1 MLRMRKGEIMT
12 LFEPHNMPFAIALG
26 LMVIL
31 AVVQLIGVADFGD
44 ADFDLDADGDGLPDA
59 GMLDGLLTLLGIGR
73 VPLTIWLALF
83 LFLFAGI
90 GLSIQELATDMSG
103 SPLYA
108 WLAAVIAGG
117 AAIPVTGV
125 FARPLGRIL
134 PKDHTTAV
142 DTQSLIGRRATI
154 SVGVARA
161 GSPARAKVK
170 DVHGQTHHVMVEPH
184 EASSEIHAGD
194 EVLLVRREGNQFY
207 ATALAERR
215 LSPTQ
220 VN

>member
-1 MLRMRKGEIMT
+1 MT
-12 LFEPHNMPFAIALG
+12 LLEPHNMPFAAALVIM
-26 LMVIL
+26 LIL
-31 AVVQLIGVADFGD
+31 AIVQLIGIADFGD

-59 GMLDGLLTLLGIGR
+59 GMFDGLLTLLGIGR

-90 GLSIQELATDMSG
+90 GLSVQELATSLTG
-103 SPLYA
+103 SPLDS
-108 WLAAVIAGG
+108 WLAAVIAGV
-117 AAIPVTGV
+117 AALPVTGV

-142 DTQSLIGRRATI
+142 STESLIGRRATI
-154 SVGVARA
+154 TDGVART
-161 GSPARAKVK
+161 GSPARARVK
-170 DVHGQTHHVMVEPH
+170 DVHGQTHYVMVEPH

-194 EVLLVRREGNQFY
+194 EALLVRREGGQFF

-220 VN
+220 LN

>member
-1 MLRMRKGEIMT
+1 MT
-12 LFEPHNMPFAIALG
+12 LLEPHNMPFAAALVIM
-26 LMVIL
+26 LIL
-31 AVVQLIGVADFGD
+31 AMVQLIGIADFGD

-59 GMLDGLLTLLGIGR
+59 GMFDGLLTLLGIGR

-90 GLSIQELATDMSG
+90 GLSVQELATSLTG
-103 SPLYA
+103 SPLDS
-108 WLAAVIAGG
+108 WLAAVIAGV
-117 AAIPVTGV
+117 AALPVTGV
-125 FARPLGRIL
+125 FARLLGRIL

-142 DTQSLIGRRATI
+142 STESLIGRRATI
-154 SVGVARA
+154 TEGVART
-161 GSPARAKVK
+161 GSPARARVK
-170 DVHGQTHHVMVEPH
+170 DVHGQTHYVMVEPH

-194 EVLLVRREGNQFY
+194 EVLLVRREGGQFF

-220 VN
+220 LN

>member
-1 MLRMRKGEIMT
+1 
-12 LFEPHNMPFAIALG
+12 MPFAAALVIM
-26 LMVIL
+26 LIL
-31 AVVQLIGVADFGD
+31 AIVQLIGIADFGD

-59 GMLDGLLTLLGIGR
+59 GMFDGLLTLLGIGR

-90 GLSIQELATDMSG
+90 GLSVQELATSLTG
-103 SPLYA
+103 SPLDS
-108 WLAAVIAGG
+108 WLAAVIAGV
-117 AAIPVTGV
+117 AALPVTGV

-142 DTQSLIGRRATI
+142 STESLIGRRATI
-154 SVGVARA
+154 TDGVART
-161 GSPARAKVK
+161 GSPARARVK
-170 DVHGQTHHVMVEPH
+170 DVHGQTHYVMVEPH

-194 EVLLVRREGNQFY
+194 EVLLVRREGGQFY

-220 VN
+220 

>member
-1 MLRMRKGEIMT
+1 MT
-12 LFEPHNMPFAIALG
+12 LLEPHNMPFAAAL
-26 LMVIL
+26 VIMLVL

-44 ADFDLDADGDGLPDA
+44 ADVDLDADSDGLPDA

-73 VPLTIWLALF
+73 VPLTIWLAVF

-90 GLSIQELATDMSG
+90 GLSVQELAQNLTG
-103 SPLYA
+103 SPLYG
-108 WLAAVIAGG
+108 WLAALIAAG

-125 FARPLGRIL
+125 FARPLGALL

-142 DTQSLIGRRATI
+142 NTESLLGRRAKIT
-154 SVGVARA
+154 VGVARA
-161 GSPARAKVK
+161 GSPARARVK

-184 EASSEIHAGD
+184 EEASELHAGD
-194 EVLLVRREGNQFY
+194 EVLLVRREGNLFY

-215 LSPTQ
+215 LSPAT
-220 VN
+220 N

>member
-1 MLRMRKGEIMT
+1 MT
-12 LFEPHNMPFAIALG
+12 LLEPHNMPFAAALVIM
-26 LMVIL
+26 LIL
-31 AVVQLIGVADFGD
+31 AIVQLIGIADFGD

-59 GMLDGLLTLLGIGR
+59 GMFDGLLTLLGIGR

-90 GLSIQELATDMSG
+90 GLSVQELATSLTG
-103 SPLYA
+103 SPLDS
-108 WLAAVIAGG
+108 WLAAVIAGV
-117 AAIPVTGV
+117 AALPVTGV

-142 DTQSLIGRRATI
+142 STESLIGRRATI
-154 SVGVARA
+154 TDGVART
-161 GSPARAKVK
+161 GSPARARVK
-170 DVHGQTHHVMVEPH
+170 DVHGQTHYVMVEPH

-194 EVLLVRREGNQFY
+194 EVLLVRREGGQFF

-220 VN
+220 LN

>member
-1 MLRMRKGEIMT
+1 MT
-12 LFEPHNMPFAIALG
+12 LFEPHNMPFAAALG
-26 LMVIL
+26 IMLVL
-31 AVVQLIGVADFGD
+31 AVVQMIGVADFGD
-44 ADFDLDADGDGLPDA
+44 ADLDLDIDGEGMPDA
-59 GMLDGLLTLLGIGR
+59 GMFDGLLTLLGIGR
-73 VPLTIWLALF
+73 LPLTIWLALF

-90 GLSIQELATDMSG
+90 GLSIQELAQSLTG
-103 SPLYA
+103 SPLYG

-117 AAIPVTGV
+117 AAIPVTGI
-125 FARPLGRIL
+125 FARPLGRIM

-142 DTQSLIGRRATI
+142 NTESLVGRRAKIT
-154 SVGVARA
+154 VGVARA
-161 GSPARAKVK
+161 GSPARARVK

-184 EASSEIHAGD
+184 EEASELHAGD

-215 LSPTQ
+215 LSPT

>member
-1 MLRMRKGEIMT
+1 MT
-12 LFEPHNMPFAIALG
+12 LLEPHNMPFAAALVIM
-26 LMVIL
+26 LIL
-31 AVVQLIGVADFGD
+31 AIVQLIGIADFGD

-59 GMLDGLLTLLGIGR
+59 GMFDGLLTLLGIGR

-90 GLSIQELATDMSG
+90 GLSVQELATSLTG
-103 SPLYA
+103 SPLDS
-108 WLAAVIAGG
+108 WLAAVIAGV
-117 AAIPVTGV
+117 AALPMTGV

-142 DTQSLIGRRATI
+142 STESLIGRRATI
-154 SVGVARA
+154 TDGVART
-161 GSPARAKVK
+161 GSPARARVK
-170 DVHGQTHHVMVEPH
+170 DVHGQTHYVMVEPH

-194 EVLLVRREGNQFY
+194 EVLLVRREGGQFF

-220 VN
+220 LN